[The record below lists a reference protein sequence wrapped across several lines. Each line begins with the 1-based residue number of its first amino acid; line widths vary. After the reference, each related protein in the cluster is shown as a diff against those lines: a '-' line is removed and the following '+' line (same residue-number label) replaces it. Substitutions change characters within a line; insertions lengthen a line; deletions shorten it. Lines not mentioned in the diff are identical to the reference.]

1 MKNTMNKKLAS
12 SFSYL
17 LAPPFMNFLLFL
29 ILSGKS
35 ERPEFMLGISFL
47 FGVFLPVVVFIYLRK
62 KEKIVN
68 DDATV
73 KEERTLPYM
82 IGAVLCIVAA
92 GIFYYSKIELL
103 FVNLWIIYFIT
114 SLTITIINKFWKISA
129 HAMGAAIPLGVLLYL
144 GNDFFLLFLIFL
156 IIAMWARLTLRV
168 HTVAQVFWGAV
179 AGSVIPIIILRIL
192 S

>member
-1 MKNTMNKKLAS
+1 MNNEMNKKLAS
-12 SFSYL
+12 YSSYL

-47 FGVFLPVVVFIYLRK
+47 FGVFLPVLVFIYLRK
-62 KEKIVN
+62 KKRIVN

-73 KEERTLPYM
+73 KEERTLPYL
-82 IGAVLCIVAA
+82 IGAVFCLVAA
-92 GIFYYSKIELL
+92 GIFYYSKIESL
-103 FVNLWIIYFIT
+103 FVNLWIVYFIT
-114 SLTITIINKFWKISA
+114 SLTITIINKYWKISA
-129 HAMGAAIPLGVLLYL
+129 HAMGEAIPLGVLLYL
-144 GNDFFLLFLIFL
+144 GNGFSLLFLIFL
-156 IIAMWARLTLRV
+156 IIIMWARLTLRV

-179 AGSVIPIIILRIL
+179 AGSVIPIIILRIM